1 MSSILKQ
8 SFLESA
14 NTGKILGAY
23 LIVCKRSEVAL
34 KLCELFLTR
43 LYCKKGGCGT
53 CADCKKVKG
62 GHVDILRLSAPKV
75 DEFRDA
81 IGFVSQKAVD
91 GVYKTIVVEKADDMN
106 PSAAN
111 SMLKTLESPPRDSVI
126 LLSSRSVA
134 GVLPTIASRCA
145 IVHLTP
151 DEDFTQQIM
160 RELDID
166 DTSARVL
173 KDLSGGFADE
183 AVRIYNDKAFMKLR
197 SETIEHTHKLIN
209 QKSSAISATADFLES
224 GKERIADVVGVMQ
237 SFLHDISVQQKTRN
251 PALIA
256 NLDWRSEIER
266 NASHFTSGA
275 ISNMIRVILEAE
287 RRFLIPVNFRLAA
300 EKMLFDILEERNRW
314 KK

>member
-1 MSSILKQ
+1 M
-8 SFLESA
+8 
-14 NTGKILGAY
+14 
-23 LIVCKRSEVAL
+23 
-34 KLCELFLTR
+34 
-43 LYCKKGGCGT
+43 
-53 CADCKKVKG
+53 
-62 GHVDILRLSAPKV
+62 

-81 IGFVSQKAVD
+81 IGFISQKAVD

-106 PSAAN
+106 PYAAN
-111 SMLKTLESPPRDSVI
+111 SMLKTLESPPKDSVI
-126 LLSSRSVA
+126 LLTARSAA

-145 IVHLTP
+145 IVHITP
-151 DEDFTQQIM
+151 DEDFAQQIASV
-160 RELDID
+160 LDID
-166 DTSARVL
+166 DATAHVL

-197 SETIEHTHKLIN
+197 SEAIENTHKLIN
-209 QKSSAISATADFLES
+209 QKGSAISTFADFLVGS
-224 GKERIADVVGVMQ
+224 KDSAAGVLGVMQ
-237 SFLHDISVQQKTRN
+237 SFLHDISMQQKTRD

-256 NLDWRSEIER
+256 NLDWQSEIVSS
-266 NASHFTSGA
+266 ASHFTSGA